1 MLQTSNK
8 CMLQTSNKCMLETKK
23 QLDFTVKTK
32 ANQEMVGLN

>member
-1 MLQTSNK
+1 
-8 CMLQTSNKCMLETKK
+8 MLQTSNKCMLETKK